1 MLSKTFVRLG
11 MSTEE
16 PDIASGAQL
25 PPAKPT
31 NTRTKKKIAIFTD
44 GKYGQ
49 QVDVDINYKASQYV
63 GRKCEMTL
71 FNPNALPPTLLEGIR
86 PLINRQN
93 VMNSF
98 EYEADLLI
106 FEGCWRRSQTP
117 DFQSFLEAPP
127 NANPPSKVMVKR
139 RAMAVLFDLFGDPPQ
154 EWLNESEVDLSTY
167 RNIARMLFHL
177 RKTRPRLVQRK
188 FYSRFKRSHPAIFEH
203 QFPLQEQTQNHS
215 NEPFVEET

>member
-1 MLSKTFVRLG
+1 

-25 PPAKPT
+25 PLAKLT
-31 NTRTKKKIAIFTD
+31 NRRTKKKIGIFTD

-49 QVDVDINYKASQYV
+49 QVDIDINYKASQYV

-86 PLINRQN
+86 PLINRPN
-93 VMNSF
+93 MVNSF

-106 FEGCWRRSQTP
+106 FEGCWRQSQTS
-117 DFQSFLEAPP
+117 DFQSYLEAPP
-127 NANPPSKVMVKR
+127 TANPPSKVMVKR

-154 EWLNESEVDLSTY
+154 EWKNEADVELSSY
-167 RNIARMLFHL
+167 RNVARFLFHL
-177 RKTRPRLVQRK
+177 RKTRPRLVKRKSPVQRQS
-188 FYSRFKRSHPAIFEH
+188 SRLAEYGH
-203 QFPLQEQTQNHS
+203 QFPAQEESGVNLSDDHD
-215 NEPFVEET
+215 NVA